1 MKYQNIIDL
10 LIQNNQQFIER
21 TSIDFFS
28 EFQEGQNPLITLVC
42 CSDSRVQSEALI
54 DSSFNKIFTIR
65 NIGNQIYSNEGSV
78 DYGILHLKT
87 PILLL
92 LGHTDCGA
100 IKAFR
105 GGYAKEPDSIKAE
118 LDHLIPAIDTENSL
132 NTCISHNI
140 DYQVEIALEKYGEQ
154 ILNNE
159 LLVVG
164 AIYDFKNEFEQGFGK
179 LIIHSL
185 NGEKQK

>member
-1 MKYQNIIDL
+1 MKGQNIIDL

-21 TSIDFFS
+21 TGIDFFS
-28 EFQEGQNPLITLVC
+28 EYQKGQAPLITLVC
-42 CSDSRVQSEALI
+42 CSDSRVQSEALLET
-54 DSSFNKIFTIR
+54 SFNKIFTIR

-87 PILLL
+87 PILLI

-105 GGYAKEPDSIKAE
+105 GGYTAEPDSIKAE
-118 LDHLIPAIDTENSL
+118 LDHLIPAIDAEDNL
-132 NTCISHNI
+132 NTCIYHNI
-140 DYQVEIALEKYGEQ
+140 NYQVEIAMEKYGEQ
-154 ILNNE
+154 VQNNE
-159 LLVVG
+159 LLIVG
-164 AIYDFKNEFEQGFGK
+164 AMYDFKNEFEQGFGK

-185 NGEKQK
+185 NGERQK